1 MTSKGKILLMD
12 DEQVILEVSKEVL
25 NFLGYEVVLALEG
38 AAAIEIYSRERSA
51 GRPFDLVILD
61 LSVPEGMG
69 GQETFEKLHALDPS
83 VKAIVSSGYTSEP
96 MMTDPKKF
104 GLAGVL
110 AKPYRIADIKT
121 LLETIIPKKDEG

>member
-12 DEQVILEVSKEVL
+12 DEQVILEVTQEVL
-25 NFLGYEVVLALEG
+25 NFLGYEVVFAQEG
-38 AAAIEIYSRERSA
+38 AAAIGIFSRERSA

-69 GQETFEKLHALDPS
+69 GQETFKKLHALDPS
-83 VKAIVSSGYTSEP
+83 VRVIVSSGYTSEP

-104 GLAGVL
+104 GLAGAL
-110 AKPYRIADIKT
+110 AKPYRIAEIKT
-121 LLETIIPKKDEG
+121 LLETLIPKKG

>member
-12 DEQVILEVSKEVL
+12 DEQVILEVTREVL
-25 NFLGYEVVLALEG
+25 NFLGYEVVFAQEG
-38 AAAIEIYSRERSA
+38 AEAIRIFSRERSA
-51 GRPFDLVILD
+51 GRPFDLVMLD

-69 GQETFEKLHALDPS
+69 GQETFEKLHTLDPS
-83 VKAIVSSGYTSEP
+83 AKVIVSSGYTSEP

-104 GLAGVL
+104 GLAGAL

-121 LLETIIPKKDEG
+121 LLETIIPKKG